1 MNHRTIGT
9 VVFAQSTPKIQIFRA
24 RPARHAHAAPHEQF
38 SSQSPPHAHVAQSH
52 IGVGGVVVF
61 VVFVV
66 FVSLVFASRVVCSRP
81 RARRFTGRRAVPRL
95 SPFSPFRVAAPET
108 RRARPRAPGG
118 DASARDD
125 DDGDG
130 DGETRDDDEARRAR
144 ARRDDARAM
153 DDDASR
159 TVRRDAS
166 AGDGE
171 RDG

>member
-66 FVSLVFASRVVCSRP
+66 FFAFVVVVFLSQSMPNGGVAVAALLLMLDGIHGGIPTGKSL
-81 RARRFTGRRAVPRL
+81 RRDQGRRHLHDMLYHAHV
-95 SPFSPFRVAAPET
+95 
-108 RRARPRAPGG
+108 
-118 DASARDD
+118 
-125 DDGDG
+125 
-130 DGETRDDDEARRAR
+130 
-144 ARRDDARAM
+144 
-153 DDDASR
+153 
-159 TVRRDAS
+159 
-166 AGDGE
+166 
-171 RDG
+171 

>member
-66 FVSLVFASRVVCSRP
+66 FVSLVFASRVVSL
-81 RARRFTGRRAVPRL
+81 A
-95 SPFSPFRVAAPET
+95 SS
-108 RRARPRAPGG
+108 RAPFYRSPRRPSTFAVFAVSRRG
-118 DASARDD
+118 ARDAAE
-125 DDGDG
+125 DGLFFIG
-130 DGETRDDDEARRAR
+130 LTSCRSESVAVCAVLSFSFNHGTGIYEN
-144 ARRDDARAM
+144 
-153 DDDASR
+153 
-159 TVRRDAS
+159 
-166 AGDGE
+166 
-171 RDG
+171 

>member
-66 FVSLVFASRVVCSRP
+66 FVSLVFASRVVSL
-81 RARRFTGRRAVPRL
+81 A
-95 SPFSPFRVAAPET
+95 SS
-108 RRARPRAPGG
+108 RAPFYRSPRRPSTFAVFAVSRRG
-118 DASARDD
+118 ARDA
-125 DDGDG
+125 
-130 DGETRDDDEARRAR
+130 ARAPAR
-144 ARRDDARAM
+144 ARRRRVRAR
-153 DDDASR
+153 
-159 TVRRDAS
+159 RR
-166 AGDGE
+166 
-171 RDG
+171 RRRRRR

>member
-66 FVSLVFASRVVCSRP
+66 FVSLASS
-81 RARRFTGRRAVPRL
+81 
-95 SPFSPFRVAAPET
+95 
-108 RRARPRAPGG
+108 RAPFER
-118 DASARDD
+118 ASMRATGN
-125 DDGDG
+125 DGK
-130 DGETRDDDEARRAR
+130 
-144 ARRDDARAM
+144 
-153 DDDASR
+153 
-159 TVRRDAS
+159 
-166 AGDGE
+166 
-171 RDG
+171 